1 MSKNLQ
7 EYLQDNETV
16 LWQGEPAAFPLIE
29 NGNKTRVL
37 RTWLLTVVIIGGL
50 LAAYVTK
57 NSQWSMNVAIGMV
70 VIGAVIMIS
79 PVFERASVKRQK
91 YYITNQRAILEFD
104 AKTFYSMDLS
114 DIDDYKVVSDVANED
129 SVVLGSKIFEE
140 VNKQLRWRACHPMI
154 DRQNTTNRTRA
165 EALVFYG
172 VKNAEAAV
180 ELLEGRAATRA
191 AEDFQLI

>member
-79 PVFERASVKRQK
+79 PVFERASVKRQT

-114 DIDDYKVVSDVANED
+114 DIEDYKVVSDVANED

-172 VKNAEAAV
+172 VKNAEAAE
-180 ELLEGRAATRA
+180 ELLEGRDATRA
-191 AEDFQLI
+191 A

>member
-140 VNKQLRWRACHPMI
+140 VNKQPLESVPSYDRPSEHHESDPGGSTGFLWRKERGSC
-154 DRQNTTNRTRA
+154 RG
-165 EALVFYG
+165 ALG
-172 VKNAEAAV
+172 
-180 ELLEGRAATRA
+180 GP
-191 AEDFQLI
+191 

>member
-1 MSKNLQ
+1 MRYNRDEQKGILCKMKKGVFLMSKNLQ

-50 LAAYVTK
+50 LAAYVHEE
-57 NSQWSMNVAIGMV
+57 QPEWSMNVAIGMV

-104 AKTFYSMDLS
+104 ARDLLLHG
-114 DIDDYKVVSDVANED
+114 
-129 SVVLGSKIFEE
+129 SV
-140 VNKQLRWRACHPMI
+140 RH
-154 DRQNTTNRTRA
+154 
-165 EALVFYG
+165 
-172 VKNAEAAV
+172 
-180 ELLEGRAATRA
+180 
-191 AEDFQLI
+191 

>member
-16 LWQGEPAAFPLIE
+16 LWQGEPAALPLIE

-180 ELLEGRAATRA
+180 ELLEGRDATRA
-191 AEDFQLI
+191 A

>member
-1 MSKNLQ
+1 MSKN
-7 EYLQDNETV
+7 LQDNETV

-180 ELLEGRAATRA
+180 ELLEGRDATRA
-191 AEDFQLI
+191 A

>member
-1 MSKNLQ
+1 M
-7 EYLQDNETV
+7 

-79 PVFERASVKRQK
+79 S
-91 YYITNQRAILEFD
+91 L
-104 AKTFYSMDLS
+104 
-114 DIDDYKVVSDVANED
+114 
-129 SVVLGSKIFEE
+129 
-140 VNKQLRWRACHPMI
+140 
-154 DRQNTTNRTRA
+154 
-165 EALVFYG
+165 
-172 VKNAEAAV
+172 
-180 ELLEGRAATRA
+180 
-191 AEDFQLI
+191 